1 MMVRVSISSK
11 TFLRSMMILA
21 VMPAMVFSAP
31 AVGKVRMALGE
42 VDRWKAK
49 QNEWIPLKTFKNVY
63 QSDKVR
69 TGEAS
74 EVTIGLQDGSTIRIG
89 EKSIVEMEK
98 LFEPNDEGG
107 FETKI
112 DVEKGFLVNFAV
124 HKLKNKKSKFIF
136 KTGTATASIRG
147 TEGYI
152 GGEGVFFAGLKTGKL
167 EITPAGSDKPVFIG
181 AGETT
186 FGKDSLVVVKL
197 ASSGEARFAKRLSKI
212 LADKSKSVKE
222 LLAEVQKADSTFQQ
236 ELREEA
242 QKAAAAL
249 PADGFILSTTSPVE
263 ICEGG
268 LSIDGSY
275 RTSDEN
281 ASLIL
286 KVGKGYTSENLI
298 RAADGKAHT
307 FSEKIAISDENGLW
321 TADKA
326 TLEFNGAG
334 LTNSKTIDL
343 QINKSCSGVNTKAPT
358 ATISSYDSLHCVANV
373 SVGDMKNDAAVMS
386 IESDGSQISEEAI
399 TKNAQ
404 KRVKLQKGRHE
415 YVVRI
420 EDQAAN
426 KVELTKTMGCYP
438 NKRFPIEVF
447 GGPKEI
453 LKVPPPPEDIEDRI
467 TRTLQFRIRIPEND
481 PEYLNKVT
489 VRFNGKI
496 ILQESLTQ
504 IHTLDYQIPVTLSRD
519 AKNHID
525 IEVVHKSGYTARAK
539 KDYEVR

>member
-1 MMVRVSISSK
+1 MVRISISSK

-21 VMPAMVFSAP
+21 VIPAMVFSAP
-31 AVGKVRMALGE
+31 AVGKVRMTLGE

-49 QNEWIPLKTFKNVY
+49 QNEWTAIKTGVKIY

-69 TGEAS
+69 TGVES
-74 EVTIGLQDGSTIRIG
+74 EVVFGLPDGSSIMIG
-89 EKSIVEMEK
+89 ENTIVEMEK
-98 LFEPNDEGG
+98 LFEPNDDGG

-112 DVEKGFLVNFAV
+112 DVEKGFLNFAV

-186 FGKDSLVVVKL
+186 FGNDSLVVVKL
-197 ASSGEARFAKRLSKI
+197 ASSGEARFAKRLTKI
-212 LADKSKSVKE
+212 LADKSKSVKDLQTE
-222 LLAEVQKADSTFQQ
+222 LQKADSTFQQ

-242 QKAAAAL
+242 QKAAATL
-249 PADGFILSTTSPVE
+249 PAEGFILSTTSPVE

-281 ASLIL
+281 ASLVL
-286 KVGKGYTSENLI
+286 KVGKGFTSNNLI

-307 FSEKIAISDENGLW
+307 FSEKLAISDENGLW

-326 TLEFNGAG
+326 TLEFKGAG
-334 LTNSKTIDL
+334 LTSSKTIDL
-343 QINKSCSGVNTKAPT
+343 QINKACAEVNTKAPT
-358 ATISSYDSLHCVANV
+358 ASISSYDSLHCVANV
-373 SVGDMKNDAAVMS
+373 SVGDMQNDAAVMA
-386 IESDGSQISEEAI
+386 IESDGSQISEETI

-404 KRVKLQKGRHE
+404 KRIKLQKGRHE
-415 YVVRI
+415 YTVRV

-426 KVELTKTMGCYP
+426 KVELSKTMGCYP
-438 NKRFPIEVF
+438 NKRFTIDVF
-447 GGPKEI
+447 GKPREI
-453 LKVPPPPEDIEDRI
+453 LKVPPPPNDIADRI
-467 TRTLQFRIRIPEND
+467 TQTLQFRIRIPEND

-489 VRFNGKI
+489 VRFDGKI
-496 ILQESLTQ
+496 ILQESTTQ
-504 IHTLDYQIPVTLSRD
+504 IHTLDYQIPVTLSRE
-519 AKNHID
+519 AKNHVD

>member
-21 VMPAMVFSAP
+21 VMPAMVFSAT

-49 QNEWIPLKTFKNVY
+49 QNEWIHIKTGAKVY

-69 TGEAS
+69 TGVES
-74 EVTIGLQDGSTIRIG
+74 EVVFGLPDGSSIMIG
-89 EKSIVEMEK
+89 ENTIVEMEK

-112 DVEKGFLVNFAV
+112 DVEKGFLNFAV

-186 FGKDSLVVVKL
+186 FGTDSLVVVKL

-212 LADKSKSVKE
+212 LADKSKSVKDLQTE
-222 LLAEVQKADSTFQQ
+222 LQKADSTFQQ

-242 QKAAAAL
+242 QKAAATL
-249 PADGFILSTTSPVE
+249 PADGFILTTTSPVE

-268 LSIDGSY
+268 LSVDGSY

-286 KVGKGYTSENLI
+286 TVGKGFTSENLI
-298 RAADGKAHT
+298 RSADGKAHT

-326 TLEFNGAG
+326 TLEFKGAG

-343 QINKSCSGVNTKAPT
+343 QINKACSEVNTKAPT
-358 ATISSYDSLHCVANV
+358 AAISSYDSLHCVANV
-373 SVGDMKNDAAVMS
+373 SVGDMQNDAAVMA
-386 IESDGSQISEEAI
+386 IESDGSQISEETI

-404 KRVKLQKGRHE
+404 KRVKLQNGRHE
-415 YVVRI
+415 YVVRV

-438 NKRFPIEVF
+438 NKRFTIDVF
-447 GGPKEI
+447 GKPREI
-453 LKVPPPPEDIEDRI
+453 LKVPPPPQDIPDRI
-467 TRTLQFRIRIPEND
+467 SQTLQFRIRIPEND
-481 PEYLNKVT
+481 PEYLSKVT
-489 VRFNGKI
+489 VRFDGKI

-504 IHTLDYQIPVTLSRD
+504 IHTLDYQIPLMVSRT
-519 AKNHID
+519 AKNHVD

>member
-31 AVGKVRMALGE
+31 AVGKVRMTLGE

-49 QNEWIPLKTFKNVY
+49 QNEWFKINSGAKVY

-69 TGEAS
+69 TGVES
-74 EVTIGLQDGSTIRIG
+74 EVVFGLPDGSSIMIG
-89 EKSIVEMEK
+89 ENTIVEMEK

-112 DVEKGFLVNFAV
+112 DVEKGFLNFAV

-222 LLAEVQKADSTFQQ
+222 LQAEVQKADSTFQQ
-236 ELREEA
+236 ELREDA

-286 KVGKGYTSENLI
+286 KVGKGFTSENLI

>member
-21 VMPAMVFSAP
+21 VMPAMVFSAT
-31 AVGKVRMALGE
+31 AIGKVRMALGE

-49 QNEWIPLKTFKNVY
+49 QNEWFKINSGAKVY

-69 TGEAS
+69 TGVES
-74 EVTIGLQDGSTIRIG
+74 EVVFGLPDGSSIMIG
-89 EKSIVEMEK
+89 ENTIVEMEK

-112 DVEKGFLVNFAV
+112 DVEKGFLNFAV

-222 LLAEVQKADSTFQQ
+222 LQAEVQKADSTFQQ

-286 KVGKGYTSENLI
+286 KVGKGFTSENLI

>member
-1 MMVRVSISSK
+1 MVRVSISSK

-21 VMPAMVFSAP
+21 VMPAMVFSAT
-31 AVGKVRMALGE
+31 AVGKVRMTLGE

-49 QNEWIPLKTFKNVY
+49 QNEWTAIRTGVKIY

-69 TGEAS
+69 TGVES
-74 EVTIGLQDGSTIRIG
+74 EVVFGLPDGSSIMIG
-89 EKSIVEMEK
+89 ENTIVEMEK

-112 DVEKGFLVNFAV
+112 DVEKGFLNFAV

-186 FGKDSLVVVKL
+186 FGTDSLVVVKL

-212 LADKSKSVKE
+212 LEDKSKSVKDLQAE
-222 LLAEVQKADSTFQQ
+222 LQKADSTFQQ

-242 QKAAAAL
+242 QKAAATL
-249 PADGFILSTTSPVE
+249 PANGFVVSTTSPVE

-268 LSIDGSY
+268 LSIEGSY

-281 ASLIL
+281 ASLVL
-286 KVGKGYTSENLI
+286 KVGKGFTSNNLI
-298 RAADGKAHT
+298 RAADDKAHT

-326 TLEFNGAG
+326 TLEFKGAG
-334 LTNSKTIDL
+334 LTSSKTIDL
-343 QINKSCSGVNTKAPT
+343 QINKACPEVNTKAPT
-358 ATISSYDSLHCVANV
+358 ASISSYDSLHCVANV
-373 SVGDMKNDAAVMS
+373 SVGDMKNDAAVMA

-404 KRVKLQKGRHE
+404 KRIKLQKGRHE
-415 YVVRI
+415 YVVRV

-426 KVELTKTMGCYP
+426 KVEVTKTMGCYP
-438 NKRFPIEVF
+438 NKRFTIDVF
-447 GGPKEI
+447 GEPHEI
-453 LKVPPPPEDIEDRI
+453 LKVPPPPQDIPDHI
-467 TRTLQFRIRIPEND
+467 SQTLQFRIRIPEND

-504 IHTLDYQIPVTLSRD
+504 IHTLDYQIPVMVSRG
-519 AKNHID
+519 AKNHVD
-525 IEVVHKSGYTARAK
+525 IEVVHKSGYTAKAK

>member
-1 MMVRVSISSK
+1 MVRVSISSK

-21 VMPAMVFSAP
+21 VMPAMVFSAT
-31 AVGKVRMALGE
+31 AVGKVRMTLGE

-49 QNEWIPLKTFKNVY
+49 QNEWFKINSGAKVY

-69 TGEAS
+69 TGVES
-74 EVTIGLQDGSTIRIG
+74 EVVFGLPDGSSIMIG
-89 EKSIVEMEK
+89 ENTIVEMEK

-112 DVEKGFLVNFAV
+112 DVEKGFLNFAV

-222 LLAEVQKADSTFQQ
+222 LQAEVQKADSTFQQ

-286 KVGKGYTSENLI
+286 KVGKGFTSENLI

>member
-31 AVGKVRMALGE
+31 AVGKVRMTLGE

-49 QNEWIPLKTFKNVY
+49 QNEWFKINPGAKVY

-69 TGEAS
+69 TGVES
-74 EVTIGLQDGSTIRIG
+74 EVVFGLPDGSSIMIG
-89 EKSIVEMEK
+89 ENTIVEMEK

-112 DVEKGFLVNFAV
+112 DVEKGFLNFAV

-222 LLAEVQKADSTFQQ
+222 LQAEVQKADSTFQQ

-249 PADGFILSTTSPVE
+249 PADGFILSTTSPVK

-286 KVGKGYTSENLI
+286 KVGKGFTSENLI

>member
-1 MMVRVSISSK
+1 MVRISISSK

-21 VMPAMVFSAP
+21 VIPAMVFSAP
-31 AVGKVRMALGE
+31 AVGKVRMTLGE

-49 QNEWIPLKTFKNVY
+49 QNEWTAIKTGVKIY

-69 TGEAS
+69 TGVES
-74 EVTIGLQDGSTIRIG
+74 EVVFGLPDGSSIMIG
-89 EKSIVEMEK
+89 ENTVVEMEK
-98 LFEPNDEGG
+98 LFEPNDDGG

-112 DVEKGFLVNFAV
+112 DVEKGFLNFAV

-186 FGKDSLVVVKL
+186 FGNDSLVVVKL
-197 ASSGEARFAKRLSKI
+197 ASSGEARFAKRLTKI
-212 LADKSKSVKE
+212 LADKSKSVKDLQTE
-222 LLAEVQKADSTFQQ
+222 LQKADSTFQQ

-242 QKAAAAL
+242 QKAAATL
-249 PADGFILSTTSPVE
+249 PAEGFILSTTSPVE

-281 ASLIL
+281 ASLVL
-286 KVGKGYTSENLI
+286 KVGKGFTSNNLI

-307 FSEKIAISDENGLW
+307 FSEKLAISDENGLW

-326 TLEFNGAG
+326 TLEFKGAG
-334 LTNSKTIDL
+334 LTSSKTIDL
-343 QINKSCSGVNTKAPT
+343 QINKACAEVNTKAPT
-358 ATISSYDSLHCVANV
+358 ASISSYDSLHCVANV
-373 SVGDMKNDAAVMS
+373 SVGDMQNDAAVMA
-386 IESDGSQISEEAI
+386 IESDGSQISEETI

-404 KRVKLQKGRHE
+404 KRIKLQKGRHE
-415 YVVRI
+415 YTVRV

-438 NKRFPIEVF
+438 NKRFTIDVF
-447 GGPKEI
+447 GKPREI
-453 LKVPPPPEDIEDRI
+453 LKVPPPPNDIADRI
-467 TRTLQFRIRIPEND
+467 TQTLQFRIRIPEND

-489 VRFNGKI
+489 VRFDGKI
-496 ILQESLTQ
+496 ILQESTTQ
-504 IHTLDYQIPVTLSRD
+504 IHTLDYQIPVTLSRE
-519 AKNHID
+519 AKNHVD

>member
-31 AVGKVRMALGE
+31 AVGKVRMTLGE

-49 QNEWIPLKTFKNVY
+49 QNEWIQLKTGRNVY

-69 TGEAS
+69 TGVAS
-74 EVTIGLQDGSTIRIG
+74 EVVFGLPDGSSIMIG
-89 EKSIVEMEK
+89 ENTIVEMEK

-112 DVEKGFLVNFAV
+112 DVEKGFLNFAV

-222 LLAEVQKADSTFQQ
+222 LQAEVQKADSTFQQ

-286 KVGKGYTSENLI
+286 NVGKGFTSENLI

-326 TLEFNGAG
+326 TLEFKGAG

-343 QINKSCSGVNTKAPT
+343 QINKSCSEVNTKAPT

>member
-1 MMVRVSISSK
+1 MVRISISSK

-21 VMPAMVFSAP
+21 VIPAMVFSAP
-31 AVGKVRMALGE
+31 AVGKVRMTLGE

-49 QNEWIPLKTFKNVY
+49 QNEWTAIKTGVKIY

-69 TGEAS
+69 TGVES
-74 EVTIGLQDGSTIRIG
+74 EVVFGLPDGSSIMIG
-89 EKSIVEMEK
+89 ENTVVEMEK
-98 LFEPNDEGG
+98 LFEPNDDGG

-112 DVEKGFLVNFAV
+112 DVEKGFLNFAV

-186 FGKDSLVVVKL
+186 FGNDSLVVVKL
-197 ASSGEARFAKRLSKI
+197 ASSGEARFAKRLTKI
-212 LADKSKSVKE
+212 LADKSKSVKDLQTE
-222 LLAEVQKADSTFQQ
+222 LQKADSTFQQ

-242 QKAAAAL
+242 QKAAATL
-249 PADGFILSTTSPVE
+249 PAEGFILSTTSPVE

-281 ASLIL
+281 ASLVL
-286 KVGKGYTSENLI
+286 KVGKGFTSNNLI

-307 FSEKIAISDENGLW
+307 FSEKLAISDENGLW

-326 TLEFNGAG
+326 TLEFKGAG
-334 LTNSKTIDL
+334 LTSSKTIDL
-343 QINKSCSGVNTKAPT
+343 QINKACAEVNTKAPT
-358 ATISSYDSLHCVANV
+358 ASISSYDSLHCVANV
-373 SVGDMKNDAAVMS
+373 SVGDMQNDAAVMA
-386 IESDGSQISEEAI
+386 IESDGSQISEETI

-404 KRVKLQKGRHE
+404 KRIKLQKGRHE
-415 YVVRI
+415 YTVRV

-426 KVELTKTMGCYP
+426 KVELSKTMGCYP
-438 NKRFPIEVF
+438 NKRFTIDVF
-447 GGPKEI
+447 GKPREI
-453 LKVPPPPEDIEDRI
+453 LKVPPPPNDIADRI
-467 TRTLQFRIRIPEND
+467 TQTLQFRIRIPEND

-489 VRFNGKI
+489 VRFDGKI
-496 ILQESLTQ
+496 ILQESTTQ
-504 IHTLDYQIPVTLSRD
+504 IHTLDYQIPVTLSRE
-519 AKNHID
+519 AKNHVD

>member
-31 AVGKVRMALGE
+31 AVGKVRMTLGE

-49 QNEWIPLKTFKNVY
+49 QNEWLKINSGAKVY

-69 TGEAS
+69 TGVES
-74 EVTIGLQDGSTIRIG
+74 EVVFGLPDGSSIMIG
-89 EKSIVEMEK
+89 ENTIVEMEK

-112 DVEKGFLVNFAV
+112 DVEKGFLNFAV

-222 LLAEVQKADSTFQQ
+222 LQAEVQKADSTFQQ
-236 ELREEA
+236 ELREDA

-286 KVGKGYTSENLI
+286 KVGKGFTSENLI

-438 NKRFPIEVF
+438 NKRFPIDVF

>member
-1 MMVRVSISSK
+1 MMVRISISSK

-21 VMPAMVFSAP
+21 VIPAMVFSAP
-31 AVGKVRMALGE
+31 AVGKVRMTLGE

-49 QNEWIPLKTFKNVY
+49 QNEWTAIKTGVKIY

-69 TGEAS
+69 TGVES
-74 EVTIGLQDGSTIRIG
+74 EVVFGLPDGSSIMIG
-89 EKSIVEMEK
+89 ENTVVEMEK
-98 LFEPNDEGG
+98 LFEPNDDGG

-112 DVEKGFLVNFAV
+112 DVEKGFLNFAV

-186 FGKDSLVVVKL
+186 FGNDSLVVVKL
-197 ASSGEARFAKRLSKI
+197 ASSGEARFAKRLTKI
-212 LADKSKSVKE
+212 LADKSKSVKDLQTE
-222 LLAEVQKADSTFQQ
+222 LQKADSTFQQ

-242 QKAAAAL
+242 QKAAATL
-249 PADGFILSTTSPVE
+249 PAEGFILSTTSPVE

-281 ASLIL
+281 ASLVL
-286 KVGKGYTSENLI
+286 KVGKGFTSNNLI

-307 FSEKIAISDENGLW
+307 FSEKLAISDENGLW

-326 TLEFNGAG
+326 TLEFKGAG
-334 LTNSKTIDL
+334 LTSSKTIDL
-343 QINKSCSGVNTKAPT
+343 QINKACAEVNTKAPT
-358 ATISSYDSLHCVANV
+358 ASISSYDSLHCVANV
-373 SVGDMKNDAAVMS
+373 SVGDMQNDAAVMA
-386 IESDGSQISEEAI
+386 IESDGSQISEETI

-404 KRVKLQKGRHE
+404 KRIKLQKGRHE
-415 YVVRI
+415 YTVRV

-438 NKRFPIEVF
+438 NKRFTIDVF
-447 GGPKEI
+447 GKPREI
-453 LKVPPPPEDIEDRI
+453 LKVPPPPNDIADRI
-467 TRTLQFRIRIPEND
+467 TQTLQFRIRIPEND

-489 VRFNGKI
+489 VRFDGKI
-496 ILQESLTQ
+496 ILQESTTQ
-504 IHTLDYQIPVTLSRD
+504 IHTLDYQIPVTLSRE
-519 AKNHID
+519 AKNHVD